1 MITFLRSIFLPFAK
15 FVSGLLSIMS
25 ELIPFL
31 IVSIL
36 LLIAFAY
43 SFWVSKI
50 EDCETIYMCISW
62 LATSVFAYVP
72 SEKAGWLV
80 TIFGIMVII
89 VLLNVVIAIVGQA
102 WNLAAIKSTKLFWK
116 YRLRK
121 IAELKYTDKF
131 QGAHF
136 QLSNTRLMR
145 YIDSMENVS
154 YRNDISWTTQYHYV
168 DMKDQY
174 DRPAQYFGTN
184 EANNITRSK
193 SLQADLYWSEINA
206 KSLGAKFTYFKK
218 ICIFFKWCCACTFYA
233 VLIIMGILTGGFFF
247 PSSFRSGVLSVG
259 RGETIDTT
267 ANDQTSVPQTL
278 TTFFAESN
286 APVGVV
292 ADHLSTM
299 DVNSGIVIDN
309 GIPIKQGNYNGLI
322 SKGGIYAS
330 MIDTQHI

>member
-1 MITFLRSIFLPFAK
+1 MTFLRSTFLPFAK
-15 FVSGLLSIMS
+15 FVGGLLAIMS
-25 ELIPFL
+25 ELVPFL
-31 IVSIL
+31 IVSL
-36 LLIAFAY
+36 LLLWSFVY
-43 SFWVSKI
+43 SFFVSRI
-50 EDCETIYMCISW
+50 EECESIFMCTSW
-62 LATSVFAYVP
+62 LLTNVFAYVP
-72 SEKAGWLV
+72 SEKADWLT
-80 TIFGIMVII
+80 TIFGIMVMI
-89 VLLNVVIAIVGQA
+89 VLLNVVIAIVGEA

-116 YRLRK
+116 YRLEK
-121 IAELKYTDKF
+121 IADLRYIDKF

-299 DVNSGIVIDN
+299 DVNSVIVIDN
-309 GIPIKQGNYNGLI
+309 GIPIEQGNHHELI

-330 MIDTQHI
+330 MSDEAK